1 MSLYRL
7 KISKTIDYCFAVE
20 PEKYRFIKEDEDDGY
35 NYFVGTRLESVKKQK
50 ILMLADCYEVY
61 NNLGN
66 IIYIDK
72 KTNRVVFMINS
83 DPRFVGALIL
93 TEEAE
98 IFLEDLD
105 SSTKEDKKFLDSLN
119 FDTNLRNF
127 YRILPYDPEYFSEEN
142 QKKEVKIVLYE
153 GITTET
159 ISF

>member
-7 KISKTIDYCFAVE
+7 KISKTVDYCFAME
-20 PEKYRFIKEDEDDGY
+20 PEKYRFIKEDEDDSY
-35 NYFVGTRLESVKKQK
+35 NYFVGTRLETVKKQK
-50 ILMLADCYEVY
+50 IVMLADCYEVY

-66 IIYIDK
+66 IIQIDQ
-72 KTNRVVFMINS
+72 KTNRVVFMVNS

-93 TEEAE
+93 TEEVE

-105 SSTKEDKKFLDSLN
+105 GAKEDKKFLDSLN
-119 FDTNLRNF
+119 FDRNLRNF

-153 GITTET
+153 GITSE
-159 ISF
+159 IINF